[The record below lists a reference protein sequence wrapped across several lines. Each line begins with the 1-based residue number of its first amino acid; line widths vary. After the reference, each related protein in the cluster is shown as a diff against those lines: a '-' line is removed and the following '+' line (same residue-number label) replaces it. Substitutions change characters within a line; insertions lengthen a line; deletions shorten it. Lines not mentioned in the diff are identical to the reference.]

1 MDNEQNKA
9 LGFSTN
15 NQLPGDE
22 SQTKKEFVKNLAAY
36 QYWQAKLPHWEAKQ
50 ILAKLRSYNVFTSK
64 NDIIEKGEVSYSAY
78 ELFRYWLQKFGMQAK
93 FLENF
98 GFIWAAAERLWDEFL
113 PDLFYVEKFI
123 QRHNQLRNSIGVE
136 LAHVILPRHLESWAE
151 FAQAMVPP
159 FQSLDE
165 IEPLYP
171 RTNWITII
179 ISDIA
184 DLCRNACA
192 EKNKLLMEV
201 VNFIYQMEEKFPD
214 APAYSRG
221 FLQLLIWFAI
231 INNKTEE
238 VERLLNLYGYNLTMD
253 DPIYIMISDLY
264 NNPLPFAFNRRDS
277 EKGMIFYHQLLQ
289 KIHNQNQ

>member
-1 MDNEQNKA
+1 MDIEPNKSV
-9 LGFSTN
+9 GFSSYHSQPT
-15 NQLPGDE
+15 E
-22 SQTKKEFVKNLAAY
+22 SNTRREFIKNLAAY
-36 QYWQAKLPHWEAKQ
+36 QYWQGKLPNWDAKQ
-50 ILAKLRSYNVFTSK
+50 VLNKLRAYQVFTSK
-64 NDIIEKGEVSYSAY
+64 NDIIAKGEISYSAY
-78 ELFRYWLQKFGMQAK
+78 ELFRDWLDRFGKQAK

-98 GFIWAAAERLWDEFL
+98 GFIWAAAERLWEEYL

-123 QRHNQLRNSIGVE
+123 QRHNQLRLLIQTE
-136 LAHVILPRHLESWAE
+136 AAHVLLPRYLESWAE

-171 RTNWITII
+171 RTNWVSLIVDD
-179 ISDIA
+179 ISN
-184 DLCRNACA
+184 LCRNACS
-192 EKNKLLMEV
+192 EKNKLLIDV
-201 VNFIYQMEEKFPD
+201 VNFIYQMEEKFSD

-221 FLQLLIWFAI
+221 FLQLLVWFSI

-253 DPIYIMISDLY
+253 DPVYAMIADLY
-264 NNPLPFAFNRRDS
+264 NNPLPFAFNRRDN